1 MIGTTN
7 YGNNDRLTERL
18 NRYRDP
24 QAALAILTAVL
35 TSYKST
41 SKQPCSSADFYGGNN
56 LKLARHFL
64 SLEHGEEVLSI
75 METMKKGGQ
84 EA

>member
-1 MIGTTN
+1 MTTT
-7 YGNNDRLTERL
+7 YGNNDRLTERI
-18 NRYRDP
+18 NRCRDP

-35 TSYKST
+35 SGYKRT
-41 SKQPCSSADFYGGNN
+41 SKEPCSGADFYGGNN

-64 SLEHGEEVLSI
+64 SLEHGKDVLSI

>member
-1 MIGTTN
+1 MTTT
-7 YGNNDRLTERL
+7 YGNNDRLTERI
-18 NRYRDP
+18 NRCRDP

-35 TSYKST
+35 SGYKST
-41 SKQPCSSADFYGGNN
+41 SKEPCSGADFYGGTN

-64 SLEHGEEVLSI
+64 SLEHGKDVLSI

>member
-18 NRYRDP
+18 NRSPNPR
-24 QAALAILTAVL
+24 AALAVLCAVL
-35 TSYKST
+35 ADYKSQ
-41 SKQPCSSADFYGGNN
+41 SQEPCSSADFYGGNN

-64 SLEHGEEVLSI
+64 SLVHGEEVLAL
-75 METMKKGGQ
+75 MGAMKKGGQ

>member
-1 MIGTTN
+1 MKGTTT
-7 YGNNDRLTERL
+7 YGNNDRLTERI
-18 NRYRDP
+18 NRCRDP

-41 SKQPCSSADFYGGNN
+41 NKQPCSGADFYGGNN

-64 SLEHGEEVLSI
+64 SLEHGEEVLAV
-75 METMKKGGQ
+75 MEALKKGGQ
-84 EA
+84 TA

>member
-1 MIGTTN
+1 MTTT
-7 YGNNDRLTERL
+7 YGNNDRLTERI
-18 NRYRDP
+18 NRCRDP

-35 TSYKST
+35 SGYKST
-41 SKQPCSSADFYGGNN
+41 SKEPCSGADFYGGNN

-64 SLEHGEEVLSI
+64 SLEHGKDVLSI

>member
-1 MIGTTN
+1 MDNI
-7 YGNNDRLTERL
+7 DRLTERI
-18 NRYRDP
+18 NRCRDP

-41 SKQPCSSADFYGGNN
+41 SKEPCSGADFYGGNN

-64 SLEHGEEVLSI
+64 SLEHGEEVLAV
-75 METMKKGGQ
+75 MEALKKGGQ
-84 EA
+84 TA

>member
-1 MIGTTN
+1 MDNI
-7 YGNNDRLTERL
+7 DRLTERI
-18 NRYRDP
+18 NRCRDP
-24 QAALAILTAVL
+24 QAVLAILTAVL
-35 TSYKST
+35 SGYKST
-41 SKQPCSSADFYGGNN
+41 SKEPRSGADFYGGNN

>member
-1 MIGTTN
+1 MTTT
-7 YGNNDRLTERL
+7 YGNNDRLTERI
-18 NRYRDP
+18 NRCRDP

-35 TSYKST
+35 SGYKNT
-41 SKQPCSSADFYGGNN
+41 SKEPCSGADFYGGNN

-64 SLEHGEEVLSI
+64 SLEHGKDVLSI